1 MISSM
6 HATRPSEMREAFQS
20 ADALYDG
27 LRDASCGLWAALG
40 DEVADPFEVV
50 RGVRR
55 PADAHQPRYRRSMRD
70 TTSSCSTRRPS
81 LAEARPF
88 STSTRNHSSWSIELA
103 KRSSAT
109 WSTVR
114 PVSVARRVNF
124 ASSSGGTC
132 KFIRQRRVGASPCQQ
147 MSRDRTSH
155 SLSTTKWRRGSPCAS
170 QSSVAR
176 SPCA

>member
-1 MISSM
+1 
-6 HATRPSEMREAFQS
+6 MREAFQS
-20 ADALYDG
+20 ADALHDG
-27 LRDASCGLWAALG
+27 LRHASCGLWAALG

-103 KRSSAT
+103 KKVECDLVDGAPRLGGQAGQLRFEFGRNLQVHDASVEWAEGPVNSG
-109 WSTVR
+109 WSR
-114 PVSVARRVNF
+114 
-124 ASSSGGTC
+124 
-132 KFIRQRRVGASPCQQ
+132 GA
-147 MSRDRTSH
+147 
-155 SLSTTKWRRGSPCAS
+155 G
-170 QSSVAR
+170 
-176 SPCA
+176 